1 MNVGLLFQQTGNM
14 GGRDEV
20 RKSVDKPVLPEG
32 LDGVLIL
39 LVLSLLGLG
48 LVMVCSA
55 SISIADSKTSTP
67 FFYLYRQFIAAGL
80 GVLGAMMIF
89 KIRLVY
95 WEKSGMLL
103 LAIAFVMVILVLVPG
118 VGKTVNGSTRWIPV
132 GILNLQ
138 VSEIVKLFVMIYVA
152 GYLVRHGEQV
162 RSSLWGFIK
171 PMMMVG
177 LICLFLLL
185 EPDFGA
191 SVVIMMTVLGMT
203 YLGGVRFIQ
212 FVTVLALLGSAA
224 TLLVVS
230 SPYRLQ
236 RLTAFVNPWADP
248 FDSGFQLT
256 QSLIAIGSGG
266 WAGSGLGGSVQK
278 LFYLPEA
285 HTDFLFAVLAEE
297 LGLIGVIVVI
307 GLYAALVFR
316 VFMIAR
322 KAESCGKQFAAY
334 LSYGIGIWL
343 GLQAFINI
351 GVNMGVLPTKGLT
364 LPLMSY
370 GGSSLIVVSAAI
382 GLLLRVAYECS
393 NGQAMPRKTAR
404 GKTASG
410 KSENGKTA
418 VKHSEPKKQQQK
430 REKTKKTRKP
440 GVAARSTTRGSPN
453 RTKSVRDLIRDG
465 G

>member
-1 MNVGLLFQQTGNM
+1 MNVGLLFQQTQNKVN
-14 GGRDEV
+14 GGTKKTIANKLGFE
-20 RKSVDKPVLPEG
+20 KPVLIEG

-39 LVLSLLGLG
+39 LVISLLAIG
-48 LVMVCSA
+48 LVMVASA

-67 FFYLYRQFIAAGL
+67 FYYLYRQLIAASLGL
-80 GVLGAMMIF
+80 IAAMMIF

-95 WEKSGMLL
+95 WEKSGMIL
-103 LAIAFVMVILVLVPG
+103 LALSFAMVVLVLIPG
-118 VGKTVNGSTRWIPV
+118 IGKTVNGSTRWIPI
-132 GILNLQ
+132 GFLNLQ
-138 VSEIVKLFVMIYVA
+138 VSEIVKLFLMVYVA

-162 RSSLWGFIK
+162 RSSLWGFLK
-171 PMMMVG
+171 PMIMIG
-177 LICLFLLL
+177 LVCLFILL

-203 YLGGVRFIQ
+203 FLAGVRFTQ
-212 FVTVLALLGSAA
+212 FAAVLTLFGSAA
-224 TLLVVS
+224 TLLVIS

-266 WAGSGLGGSVQK
+266 WTGVGLGSSVQK

-297 LGLIGVIVVI
+297 LGLIGVVVVI
-307 GLYAALVFR
+307 SLYAALVFR
-316 VFMIAR
+316 IFMIAR
-322 KAESCGKQFAAY
+322 MAEASGNQFASY

-370 GGSSLIVVSAAI
+370 GGSSLIVVSASI
-382 GLLLRVAYECS
+382 GLLLRISYECS
-393 NGQAMPRKTAR
+393 NGQAM
-404 GKTASG
+404 
-410 KSENGKTA
+410 
-418 VKHSEPKKQQQK
+418 
-430 REKTKKTRKP
+430 TKKSSTGRKQKVKK
-440 GVAARSTTRGSPN
+440 GTTKRKN
-453 RTKSVRDLIRDG
+453 KDLRDLIQEAA
-465 G
+465 

>member
-1 MNVGLLFQQTGNM
+1 MNVGLLFQQTQNM
-14 GGRDEV
+14 IKRDTKKNVLE
-20 RKSVDKPVLPEG
+20 KPVMLEG
-32 LDGVLIL
+32 MDGVLIFI
-39 LVLSLLGLG
+39 VLSLLGIG
-48 LVMVCSA
+48 LVMVASA
-55 SISIADSKTSTP
+55 SISVADSKTSTP
-67 FFYLYRQFIAAGL
+67 FFYLYRQLIAASLGL
-80 GVLGAMMIF
+80 FAVMIIF

-95 WEKSGMLL
+95 WEKSGMIL
-103 LAIAFVMVILVLVPG
+103 LALSFAMVMLVLVPG
-118 VGKTVNGSTRWIPV
+118 IGKTVNGSTRWIPV

-138 VSEIVKLFVMIYVA
+138 VSEIVKLFLMIYVA

-162 RSSLWGFIK
+162 RSSLSGFLK

-177 LICLFLLL
+177 LVCMFILL

-191 SVVIMMTVLGMT
+191 SVVIILTVLGMT
-203 YLGGVRFIQ
+203 FLAGVRFTQ
-212 FVTVLALLGSAA
+212 FLAVIALFGVAA
-224 TLLVVS
+224 ASLVMT

-266 WAGSGLGGSVQK
+266 WTGVGLGSSVQK

-297 LGLIGVIVVI
+297 LGLIGVVVVI
-307 GLYAALVFR
+307 SLYAALVFR
-316 VFMIAR
+316 TFMIAR
-322 KAESCGKQFAAY
+322 KAESCGNQFASY

-370 GGSSLIVVSAAI
+370 GGSSLIVVSASI
-382 GLLLRVAYECS
+382 GLLLRISYECS
-393 NGQAMPRKTAR
+393 NGQAMTRKTPA
-404 GKTASG
+404 
-410 KSENGKTA
+410 
-418 VKHSEPKKQQQK
+418 P
-430 REKTKKTRKP
+430 KTRKAS
-440 GVAARSTTRGSPN
+440 VS
-453 RTKSVRDLIRDG
+453 RTKRKSKDVRDLIKEAA
-465 G
+465 